1 MADKPTVADAVAD
14 VDETPAVT
22 ERSQVIRHAKNPF
35 IQDMVVPVKGQRVQL
50 SRIGKDDN
58 VLINNATGE
67 VQGTHVTTFRQ
78 VDSEQFVKLFTQ
90 NIALT
95 FDLKAAGIKV
105 FNVMMWTLQN
115 KALGGDVIPLDKYVL
130 AEFLE
135 SQSKRKPP
143 VSLSSATYARG
154 LAELEHAQIIAKHIR
169 PGFFYINPNF
179 CFNGDRIAF
188 TTLIQRV
195 DKASADS
202 PAVEAPSEAP
212 SA

>member
-22 ERSQVIRHAKNPF
+22 ERSQVIRHSKNPF

>member
-1 MADKPTVADAVAD
+1 
-14 VDETPAVT
+14 
-22 ERSQVIRHAKNPF
+22 
-35 IQDMVVPVKGQRVQL
+35 MVVPVKGQRVQL

-143 VSLSSATYARG
+143 VSLSPATYARG
-154 LAELEHAQIIAKHIR
+154 LVELENAQIIAKHIR

-195 DKASADS
+195 DKASADT
-202 PAVEAPSEAP
+202 PAMESGE
-212 SA
+212 

>member
-1 MADKPTVADAVAD
+1 MADKPTVADA
-14 VDETPAVT
+14 DEIPAVT
-22 ERSQVIRHAKNPF
+22 ERSQVIRHTKNPF

-67 VQGTHVTTFRQ
+67 VNGTHVTTFRQ

-195 DKASADS
+195 DKASAEENPVEP
-202 PAVEAPSEAP
+202 PAKQHLGV
-212 SA
+212 

>member
-1 MADKPTVADAVAD
+1 MADKPTVADA
-14 VDETPAVT
+14 DETPGIT
-22 ERSQVIRHAKNPF
+22 ERSQVVRHTKNPF

-67 VQGTHVTTFRQ
+67 VNGTHVTTFRQ

-195 DKASADS
+195 DKASAEENPVDP
-202 PAVEAPSEAP
+202 PAAQHLGV
-212 SA
+212 

>member
-1 MADKPTVADAVAD
+1 MDDKPTVADAADESPVA
-14 VDETPAVT
+14 
-22 ERSQVIRHAKNPF
+22 ERAQVVRHAKNPF

-143 VSLSSATYARG
+143 VSLSPATYARG

-195 DKASADS
+195 DKASADT
-202 PAVEAPSEAP
+202 PAVESGE
-212 SA
+212 

>member
-22 ERSQVIRHAKNPF
+22 ERSQVVRHSKNPF
-35 IQDMVVPVKGQRVQL
+35 LEDMVVPVKGQRVQL

-195 DKASADS
+195 DKASAGS
-202 PAVEAPSEAP
+202 PAVEAPSEAH

>member
-1 MADKPTVADAVAD
+1 MADKSTVADAADDSPVA
-14 VDETPAVT
+14 
-22 ERSQVIRHAKNPF
+22 ERSQVVRHAKNPF

-195 DKASADS
+195 DKASAEA
-202 PAVEAPSEAP
+202 PAVEPNQEQASIK
-212 SA
+212 

>member
-1 MADKPTVADAVAD
+1 MDDKPTVADAAD
-14 VDETPAVT
+14 ESPAT
-22 ERSQVIRHAKNPF
+22 ERAQVVRHAKNPF

-143 VSLSSATYARG
+143 VSLSPATYARG

-195 DKASADS
+195 DKASADT
-202 PAVEAPSEAP
+202 PAVESDE
-212 SA
+212 